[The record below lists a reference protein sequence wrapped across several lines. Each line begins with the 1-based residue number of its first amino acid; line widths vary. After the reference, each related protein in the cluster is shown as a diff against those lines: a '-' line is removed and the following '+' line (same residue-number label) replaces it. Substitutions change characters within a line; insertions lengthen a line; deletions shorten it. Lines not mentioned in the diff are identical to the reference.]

1 MQVEPKR
8 NADVLEPYEI
18 IEKRATGEI
27 TVREGLE
34 MFQVFLKKK
43 FPLERVATLIDELS
57 RATDVRMNSF
67 GAKFS
72 SPNWMARDK
81 AIDKV
86 MKLLTL
92 AQDIGPTGRMAPT
105 KMTFNIISNSP
116 VKVEQKVDEAKIHES
131 KAEKQKEKSEGT

>member
-1 MQVEPKR
+1 MKLQTQVEPR
-8 NADVLEPYEI
+8 HVRPTNNVAVLEPREI
-18 IEKRATGEI
+18 IEKRAAGEI
-27 TVREGLE
+27 TSRQGLD

-67 GAKFS
+67 GATFS

-81 AIDKV
+81 AIEKV
-86 MKLLTL
+86 LKLLTL
-92 AQDIGPTGRMAPT
+92 TQDMGPTGRMAPT

-116 VKVEQKVDEAKIHES
+116 VKVEQKL
-131 KAEKQKEKSEGT
+131 EKEKEKSKEA